1 MAAGDRN
8 QAKGSLGWTAFT
20 EPWWDELE
28 PGLAN
33 TKGLR
38 CNLEVSGGMAG
49 MTADLSREAAVEP

>member
-1 MAAGDRN
+1 VGLD
-8 QAKGSLGWTAFT
+8 
-20 EPWWDELE
+20 
-28 PGLAN
+28 PGHGN